1 MKTDHFLAK
10 VTSIVL
16 AGGAFLCIFVLMY
29 FIYYYGWTAQR
40 RFSAPL
46 VIVLYVVFL
55 AVLASLLFAFLRRNP
70 EFKVNFAFV
79 CVSLIASAY
88 GGELVLR
95 FTDFLLSGPRETV
108 MHKVIASTEKKK
120 EAAKLTKKF
129 GVEIDTR
136 DGLEVVTDLRK
147 RGVDT
152 VPSIAPS
159 YFFVRQPDGSIKSA
173 VNIHG
178 NEIIP
183 LGGVSNKMTV
193 LCNENGYWV
202 TYESDEHGFHN
213 PRGTWRSSRVEI
225 AALGDSFTHG
235 YCVPSDKNFV
245 GLIRQRYP
253 AILNL
258 GMASNGPLLELATLK
273 EYLPLYRP
281 KVVLWFYHE
290 GSDLTDLQAEK
301 KSGILMRYL
310 KDDFNQGLP
319 ARQNDIDQELIE
331 YIVKETSIAIEK
343 KAKKQNRDD
352 YIYEVVEFFKM
363 TAIRNRLGLF
373 LRNRLGLFYG
383 RTSEEAE
390 LAELLSDVQG
400 PNLNLF
406 REILSQA
413 KSRVSAWGG
422 TLYFVYLPG
431 FARYGNY
438 RDIASEQRPQIMN
451 LVKMLDIPLIDLHP
465 VFRAQKDP
473 LALFP
478 FRQPVHYNEKGHQ
491 LVAEEV
497 LKAISPSN

>member
-1 MKTDHFLAK
+1 
-10 VTSIVL
+10 
-16 AGGAFLCIFVLMY
+16 
-29 FIYYYGWTAQR
+29 
-40 RFSAPL
+40 
-46 VIVLYVVFL
+46 
-55 AVLASLLFAFLRRNP
+55 
-70 EFKVNFAFV
+70 
-79 CVSLIASAY
+79 
-88 GGELVLR
+88 
-95 FTDFLLSGPRETV
+95 
-108 MHKVIASTEKKK
+108 
-120 EAAKLTKKF
+120 
-129 GVEIDTR
+129 
-136 DGLEVVTDLRK
+136 
-147 RGVDT
+147 
-152 VPSIAPS
+152 
-159 YFFVRQPDGSIKSA
+159 
-173 VNIHG
+173 
-178 NEIIP
+178 
-183 LGGVSNKMTV
+183 
-193 LCNENGYWV
+193 
-202 TYESDEHGFHN
+202 
-213 PRGTWRSSRVEI
+213 
-225 AALGDSFTHG
+225 
-235 YCVPSDKNFV
+235 
-245 GLIRQRYP
+245 
-253 AILNL
+253 
-258 GMASNGPLLELATLK
+258 
-273 EYLPLYRP
+273 
-281 KVVLWFYHE
+281 
-290 GSDLTDLQAEK
+290 
-301 KSGILMRYL
+301 L

-373 LRNRLGLFYG
+373 LRNRLGLSYG

-465 VFRAQKDP
+465 VFQAQKDP